1 MVKREE
7 RAAIE
12 EAIRRTTEAF
22 PLSGIDRR
30 TESQPIALRTVAS
43 TALRY
48 LEPGS
53 RVLDFGSGTG
63 HKSAVLQCLG
73 FQCCAVDNLQDAQP
87 GEAEQILA
95 FNREFGVDFRLAEE
109 QNSGGDGK
117 VFLPFE
123 AGSFDMVMLHHVIEH
138 FHDSPREPLND
149 LLELTKRGGVLF
161 VTVPNAGNIRKR
173 LYLLF
178 GKTNMPPF
186 GGFYWDAGPWT
197 GHIREYVRGD
207 LQQLAQFTGLETLE
221 LRGVDD
227 LAAVARYPTI
237 VRYGYGLATGVVRN
251 WKDTWL
257 FVGRKGDNWRP
268 QRSQPGGQQVL

>member
-1 MVKREE
+1 MVKGEE

-12 EAIRRTTEAF
+12 EAIRRTMEAF

-30 TESQPIALRTVAS
+30 TESQPIALRTVAT

-87 GEAEQILA
+87 GETEQILA

-138 FHDSPREPLND
+138 FHDSPRETLND
-149 LLELTKRGGVLF
+149 LLELTKRGGGCL
-161 VTVPNAGNIRKR
+161 
-173 LYLLF
+173 
-178 GKTNMPPF
+178 
-186 GGFYWDAGPWT
+186 
-197 GHIREYVRGD
+197 
-207 LQQLAQFTGLETLE
+207 
-221 LRGVDD
+221 
-227 LAAVARYPTI
+227 
-237 VRYGYGLATGVVRN
+237 
-251 WKDTWL
+251 
-257 FVGRKGDNWRP
+257 
-268 QRSQPGGQQVL
+268 